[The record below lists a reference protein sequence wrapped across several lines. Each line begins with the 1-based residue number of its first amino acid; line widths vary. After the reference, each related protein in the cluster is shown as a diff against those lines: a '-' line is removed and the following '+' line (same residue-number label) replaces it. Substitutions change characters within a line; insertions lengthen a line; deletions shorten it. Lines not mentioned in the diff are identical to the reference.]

1 MEIDVSGDRIRL
13 DKELNDLD
21 RLVLDFVRILDRNSI
36 KYAIVPAYVSIL
48 FGRSR
53 SSEDVDIIVEE
64 MPEAKFLALWEGA
77 SKKKFDCLVPDN
89 PESAYRNYLAAG
101 APLRFARKGEF
112 VPNVEIKFPAV
123 REIDSW
129 VLDKSRQ
136 VLLNGKTIRISPIEL
151 QIAYKL
157 FLSTDK
163 DIEEDARHLYKLF
176 KEKLDKDMLQGFL
189 KKLDKQGG
197 FNKYLA

>member
-1 MEIDVSGDRIRL
+1 MMMEIDVSGDRIRL

-101 APLRFARKGEF
+101 APLRFARK
-112 VPNVEIKFPAV
+112 
-123 REIDSW
+123 
-129 VLDKSRQ
+129 
-136 VLLNGKTIRISPIEL
+136 
-151 QIAYKL
+151 
-157 FLSTDK
+157 
-163 DIEEDARHLYKLF
+163 
-176 KEKLDKDMLQGFL
+176 
-189 KKLDKQGG
+189 
-197 FNKYLA
+197 